1 MDNPLGPET
10 KRDWQAIGAASG
22 LGFTVVGSLLLCVGG
37 GILLDRWLGTMPIFT
52 LIGVVLGLGAAGYS
66 LYELAML
73 GDPKRGRVQLKSKTD
88 AQTQGDSGSR
98 SRPTDAA
105 KPRGGGH

>member
-10 KRDWQAIGAASG
+10 KRDWQAIGVASG
-22 LGFTVVGSLLLCVGG
+22 LGFTIVGSLLLCVGG

-52 LIGVVLGLGAAGYS
+52 LIGVVLGLGAAGYA

-73 GDPKRGRVQLKSKTD
+73 GDPNRGRVRLKSKTD
-88 AQTQGDSGSR
+88 TRSQGDSGSR
-98 SRPTDAA
+98 SR
-105 KPRGGGH
+105 R